1 MHLPKFE
8 YFTPKTIE
16 EACSLLAKYKGE
28 ARILAG
34 GSDLLVKMKNRRM
47 IPSYLIS
54 IQNVPDLD
62 YIRYDEEEG
71 LRIGALTTLEA
82 IKTSA
87 TIRRRFGIL
96 GQAAGVMASVEIRNQ
111 GTIGGNVCN
120 AAPSAETAPAL
131 IALAAKA
138 KIAGPEGERTV
149 ALEDFFT
156 GPGETVLQ
164 TGEILTEI
172 QIPNPP
178 PRSGGVYLKYSIRK
192 MDIAAVGVGVVLTLD
207 GGETCAD
214 IKIVLGAVAPTPI
227 RARKAEEVIRGQ
239 EPNEELMARA
249 AQTASEESRPID
261 DIRSRAENRRKMVG
275 TLTRQAIEQAAKEA
289 KLGGW

>member
-8 YFTPKTIE
+8 YFAPKTIE
-16 EACSLLAKYKGE
+16 EACSLLAQYKGE

-34 GSDLLVKMKNRRM
+34 GTDLLVKMKNRRTV
-47 IPSYLIS
+47 PSYLIN
-54 IQNVPDLD
+54 IKNIPDLD
-62 YIRYDEEEG
+62 YFHYDEEAG

-82 IKTSA
+82 IKTSPLV
-87 TIRRRFGIL
+87 RRRFDIL
-96 GQAAGVMASVEIRNQ
+96 GQAASVMGSVEIRNQ
-111 GTIGGNVCN
+111 GTIGGNLCN

-131 IALAAKA
+131 IALSARA
-138 KIAGPEGERTV
+138 KIVGPAGERTV

-164 TGEILTEI
+164 SGEILTEV

-192 MDIAAVGVGVVLTLD
+192 MDIAAVGVGVLFTLN
-207 GGETCAD
+207 GGESCAD
-214 IKIVLGAVAPTPI
+214 IKIALGAVAPTPI

-239 EPNEELMARA
+239 QPTEELMARA
-249 AQTASEESRPID
+249 AQVAAEESRPIT
-261 DIRSRAENRRKMVG
+261 DIRSRAEKRKEMVG
-275 TLTRQAIEQAAKEA
+275 VLTRQAIEQAAKEA
-289 KLGGW
+289 RLGGG

>member
-28 ARILAG
+28 ARVFAG
-34 GSDLLVKMKNRRM
+34 GTDLLVKMKTRRM
-47 IPSYLIS
+47 IPPYLIS
-54 IQNVPDLD
+54 IQNIPGLD
-62 YIRYDEEEG
+62 YIRYDDKEG

-82 IKTSA
+82 IKNSRA
-87 TIRRRFGIL
+87 VRRNFDIL

-131 IALAAKA
+131 ITLGAIA
-138 KIAGPEGERTV
+138 KIVGPAGERTV
-149 ALEDFFT
+149 TLEDFFT

-172 QIPNPP
+172 QIPDPP
-178 PRSGGVYLKYSIRK
+178 PKSGGVYLKYSIRR
-192 MDIAAVGVGVVLTLD
+192 MDIAAVGVGILVTLN
-207 GGETCAD
+207 GGNTCAD
-214 IKIVLGAVAPTPI
+214 IKIALGAVAPTPI
-227 RARKAEEVIRGQ
+227 RAKKAEEVIRGQ
-239 EPNEELMARA
+239 EPDAKLMEKA
-249 AQTASEESRPID
+249 AQIAAEESRPID
-261 DIRSRAENRRKMVG
+261 DIRARAEHRRHMVG
-275 TLTRQAIEQAAKEA
+275 VLTRQALEQATKEA
-289 KLGGW
+289 KVGGR